1 MQENKSKET
10 MDSASIFSKVA
21 SYLRDYPFLLMALAG
36 IVLLGSVFAFGFDKL
51 KEFKWFFVGIVLVP
65 VFMQFYFESKKQSH
79 EQRLK
84 EMKYQAEFS
93 PSPGPADEKI
103 QTSAGYS
110 IKAIISMA
118 SIVLCFLA
126 YMGTEEEELLA
137 DTDLLY
143 GLLFFSGVALALAAI
158 AWNDFRQQRVTGKKL
173 IIADIVLSSVLVLGT
188 LGWLS
193 EAVAL

>member
-93 PSPGPADEKI
+93 P
-103 QTSAGYS
+103 
-110 IKAIISMA
+110 
-118 SIVLCFLA
+118 
-126 YMGTEEEELLA
+126 LLA
-137 DTDLLY
+137 LQMRK
-143 GLLFFSGVALALAAI
+143 
-158 AWNDFRQQRVTGKKL
+158 FRPRRVTVLKL
-173 IIADIVLSSVLVLGT
+173 L
-188 LGWLS
+188 
-193 EAVAL
+193 